1 MVSLA
6 APLTC
11 LADSSAFIWVLNG
24 LSGLTCFEAGFCV
37 VSVSVVVVTLGV
49 AGVALSLLEHA
60 LMANKGMNNMNR
72 YFIRFS
78 LCVDCIF
85 IYLYVTFKDKT

>member
-24 LSGLTCFEAGFCV
+24 LLGLTCFEAGFCV
-37 VSVSVVVVTLGV
+37 VPVSVVVVTLDS
-49 AGVALSLLEHA
+49 AGVESSLLEHA
-60 LMANKGMNNMNR
+60 LMANKGMNNNMNR
-72 YFIRFS
+72 YFIRLAS
-78 LCVDCIF
+78 VLIV
-85 IYLYVTFKDKT
+85 Y